1 MLHRRCCWE
10 KRWQSPSCE
19 TKNIP
24 ITRPS
29 WGSHSR
35 SLMAKPSPYKAIE
48 LERQAPRVGSAVNH
62 DVGQSNQRSQRKRE
76 GIERLQK
83 RRFRAEDDTE
93 NAKAGYQCGFF
104 RKMP

>member
-10 KRWQSPSCE
+10 KRWQSASCE

-29 WGSHSR
+29 RGSHSR

-48 LERQAPRVGSAVNH
+48 LERQAPRVGISFGRKNVIVTALGVRLTMTCGAVESEIAKEEGGH
-62 DVGQSNQRSQRKRE
+62 RE
-76 GIERLQK
+76 
-83 RRFRAEDDTE
+83 TP
-93 NAKAGYQCGFF
+93 KAAFSCRG
-104 RKMP
+104 